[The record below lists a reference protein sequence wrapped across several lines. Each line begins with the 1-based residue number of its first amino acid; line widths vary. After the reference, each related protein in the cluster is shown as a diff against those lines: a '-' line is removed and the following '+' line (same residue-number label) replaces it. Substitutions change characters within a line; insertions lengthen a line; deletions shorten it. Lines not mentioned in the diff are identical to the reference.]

1 MKPTRLVF
9 KWYRQQKL
17 KKLPSWAKEFED
29 FDKISIDRVIMS
41 QNGILRDRL
50 WQSNFNNLIGR
61 IAEREGKWITQN
73 EDWTLRGKLE
83 EYSKCYQSA
92 TNSRKVEAYAKRLL
106 KRLEKSPK

>member
-1 MKPTRLVF
+1 MKPTKLVL

-17 KKLPSWAKEFED
+17 KKLPSWAKEFGD

-41 QNGILRDRL
+41 QNGIRPDRL

-61 IAEREGKWITQN
+61 IAKREGKWLTQN

-83 EYSKCYQSA
+83 DYSKCYRSA
-92 TNSRKVEAYAKRLL
+92 SNSKKVEAYAKRLL
-106 KRLEKSPK
+106 RRLNKNR